1 MVEVG
6 EGADLI
12 GYFKVFHVVNLSPR
26 EHVGTLDRALTHF
39 LVDNRLVNF
48 LLDRVWQR
56 RLALIRISLVGVL
69 ISAFT
74 NHAVTKYVVVTYEWH
89 AYQSAGNIRRRSG

>member
-1 MVEVG
+1 LVEVG

-12 GYFKVFHVVNLSPR
+12 RYFKVFHVVNLSPR
-26 EHVGTLDRALTHF
+26 EHVGGLDRALTHF

-48 LLDRVWQR
+48 LFDRVWQG

-69 ISAFT
+69 ISANGT
-74 NHAVTKYVVVTYEWH
+74 LISPRVIHVVVADDLRASLLQH
-89 AYQSAGNIRRRSG
+89 R

>member
-12 GYFKVFHVVNLSPR
+12 RYFKVFHVVNLSPR
-26 EHVGTLDRALTHF
+26 EHVGGLDGALTHF

-48 LLDRVWQR
+48 LFDRVWQG

-74 NHAVTKYVVVTYEWH
+74 NHAVTKYLLTYEWH
-89 AYQSAGNIRRRSG
+89 AYQSAGNTRRRSG